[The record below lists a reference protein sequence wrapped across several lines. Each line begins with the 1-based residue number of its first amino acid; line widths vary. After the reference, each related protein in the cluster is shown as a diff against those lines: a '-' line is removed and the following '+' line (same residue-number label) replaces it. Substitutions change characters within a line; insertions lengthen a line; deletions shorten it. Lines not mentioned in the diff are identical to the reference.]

1 MKYFK
6 WLPIIALCSILAS
19 CFKDEPLNAECDIEQ
34 AYLHADHP
42 ETMFFN
48 PSDSLV
54 NVVSTTTRIDFSV
67 RKGTDLTALAPF
79 FRLTPGATIS
89 PASGQPMDFS
99 QGPVAYT
106 VTSEDKQW
114 HRNYQVAVN
123 ITTHT
128 VTDSVYLDFENY
140 YLDPKTQKYYLWT
153 DVQSADNTSYNWA
166 TANAGYSMRP
176 MKPDENKP
184 ENYPTVP
191 EPDGYDGAAI
201 KLVTRSTGDWG
212 VRLHKSLAAGN
223 LFLGEFDA
231 TKALL
236 QPLQATRFG
245 VRFSQKPVK
254 VVGYY
259 KYQAGPQCQD
269 KDGNPLPNMADHG
282 DIYAVL
288 YKNTDSN
295 GNAFTLTGED
305 PKHDVHVVAL
315 AEMPTMQ
322 PAADWTKFELNFVY
336 SADIDEDRLA
346 NFGYNI
352 AIVCTSSYDGDNF
365 NGAVGSTLELD
376 KLRIVCAKE
385 E

>member
-1 MKYFK
+1 M
-6 WLPIIALCSILAS
+6 
-19 CFKDEPLNAECDIEQ
+19 
-34 AYLHADHP
+34 
-42 ETMFFN
+42 
-48 PSDSLV
+48 
-54 NVVSTTTRIDFSV
+54 
-67 RKGTDLTALAPF
+67 
-79 FRLTPGATIS
+79 
-89 PASGQPMDFS
+89 
-99 QGPVAYT
+99 
-106 VTSEDKQW
+106 
-114 HRNYQVAVN
+114 AVN

-223 LFLGEFDA
+223 LFLG
-231 TKALL
+231 
-236 QPLQATRFG
+236 
-245 VRFSQKPVK
+245 
-254 VVGYY
+254 YY

-336 SADIDEDRLA
+336 SADIDEERLT